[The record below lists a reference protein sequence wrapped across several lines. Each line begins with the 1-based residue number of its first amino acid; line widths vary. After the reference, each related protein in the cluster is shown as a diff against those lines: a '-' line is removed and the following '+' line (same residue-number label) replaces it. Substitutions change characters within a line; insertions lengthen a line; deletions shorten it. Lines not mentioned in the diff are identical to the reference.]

1 MERGKKIT
9 FDSLVQG
16 FVTFASMTLVFGV
29 GELILFQP
37 EAAFGKEGVIV
48 AQSLPTPINT
58 NDDLPVAPIPENQ
71 PNEVVPEVEPAT
83 DEIHLVVKLKA
94 KTVYVYRGNE
104 IIANYAIAV
113 GKPGWETPKGTYRV
127 FEQEINPIF
136 KSFKTGRIIEAGAE
150 NPLGPRWIGI
160 WTDGKTR
167 LGFHGTN
174 QPELI
179 GKAVSHGC
187 IRMRNQDV
195 TALYEKVK
203 VGTVVKVEP

>member
-1 MERGKKIT
+1 MWLFCVNKKYFIT
-9 FDSLVQG
+9 MRFTWNLVKGLTVFNLVAIALTLSASMLLVQTS
-16 FVTFASMTLVFGV
+16 V
-29 GELILFQP
+29 
-37 EAAFGKEGVIV
+37 V
-48 AQSLPTPINT
+48 AQTQSDDTPAASTPINRP
-58 NDDLPVAPIPENQ
+58 DEAIPET
-71 PNEVVPEVEPAT
+71 EPAS
-83 DEIHLVVKLKA
+83 DEIHLVVKLRA
-94 KTVYVYRGNE
+94 KRVYVYRGLE
-104 IIANYAIAV
+104 IIATYPIAV

-127 FEQEINPIF
+127 YEQEQNPIF
-136 KSFKTGRIIEAGAE
+136 KSFKTGRIINPGPE

-195 TALYEKVK
+195 MALYDKVK
-203 VGTVVKVEP
+203 VGTIVEVEP

>member
-1 MERGKKIT
+1 MRFTRNFARGI
-9 FDSLVQG
+9 V
-16 FVTFASMTLVFGV
+16 
-29 GELILFQP
+29 
-37 EAAFGKEGVIV
+37 AFGALALMLSQSGNAIAFPSTPFGSIALSPTKTN
-48 AQSLPTPINT
+48 SLPEN
-58 NDDLPVAPIPENQ
+58 DLPVIVPASKPSEAIE
-71 PNEVVPEVEPAT
+71 EVKPAT
-83 DEIHLVVKLKA
+83 NEIRLVVKLKA
-94 KTVYVYRGNE
+94 RRVYVYRGKKT
-104 IIANYAIAV
+104 IASYAIAV

-127 FEQEINPIF
+127 YEQEIDPIF
-136 KSFKTGRIIEAGAE
+136 KSFKTGKIIPPGSD

-195 TALYEKVK
+195 LSLYEKVK
-203 VGTVVKVEP
+203 IGTVVTVQP